1 RQELPHALHRREGSR
16 QVREASPLQGIVG
29 LLRRTRLRKRVDLWS
44 QVRQRELRHEAHRL
58 GILSM
63 DYSGPGTN
71 GSKFFICTEKSE
83 WLTGKHV
90 VFGQVVDGMDVVRII
105 VKIGY
110 GFKPVVVA
118 DCETN
123 GFRTNS
129 RGSS

>member
-1 RQELPHALHRREGSR
+1 
-16 QVREASPLQGIVG
+16 
-29 LLRRTRLRKRVDLWS
+29 
-44 QVRQRELRHEAHRL
+44 
-58 GILSM
+58 M
-63 DYSGPGTN
+63 DNSGPGTN

-90 VFGQVVDGMDVVRII
+90 VFGQVVDGMDIVKTI

-110 GFKPVVVA
+110 RFKPVVVA

-123 GFRTNS
+123 GFRTKS